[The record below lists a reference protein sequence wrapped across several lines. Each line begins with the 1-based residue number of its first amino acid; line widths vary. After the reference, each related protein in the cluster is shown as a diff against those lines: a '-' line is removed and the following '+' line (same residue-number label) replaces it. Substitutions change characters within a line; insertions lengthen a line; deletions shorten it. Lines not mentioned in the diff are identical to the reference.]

1 MSGRAFPETHWSVVT
16 MAARAGEP
24 QGESAL
30 ASLCGAYWYPL
41 FSHLRARG
49 HSRHEAEDL
58 LQGFFV
64 HLFEKQALG
73 RADRLK
79 GTFRGFLLGCLKYYL
94 ANQRELASAHKR
106 GGLVKLVSLDFDE
119 AESRL
124 VAGHSNNP
132 SQDVER
138 EFDRQWALLIMERS
152 LARLQ
157 TLHLE
162 RLEVFHALKGYLT
175 ASDDTRYETVAQRLG
190 VTESSVKVTVHRMRA
205 QFREILRAEVAATVS
220 APHEIDAELRHL
232 VGVVSTETP

>member
-1 MSGRAFPETHWSVVT
+1 MSGRAFPDTHWSVVT

-30 ASLCGAYWYPL
+30 AALCGAYWYPL

-49 HSRHEAEDL
+49 HSRPEAEDL

-64 HLFEKQALG
+64 HLFEKQSLG

-94 ANQRELASAHKR
+94 ANQRELAAAHKR

-124 VAGHSNNP
+124 AAGPGNP

-138 EFDRQWALLIMERS
+138 EFDRQWAKLIMERS

-157 TLHLE
+157 TLYVE
-162 RLEVFHALKGYLT
+162 RLDTFNALKGYLT

-190 VTESSVKVTVHRMRA
+190 ITESSVKVTVHRMRA
-205 QFREILRAEVAATVS
+205 QFRDILRAEIAATVS
-220 APHEIDAELRHL
+220 APHEIDEELRHL
-232 VGVVSTETP
+232 VSVVTADPPG